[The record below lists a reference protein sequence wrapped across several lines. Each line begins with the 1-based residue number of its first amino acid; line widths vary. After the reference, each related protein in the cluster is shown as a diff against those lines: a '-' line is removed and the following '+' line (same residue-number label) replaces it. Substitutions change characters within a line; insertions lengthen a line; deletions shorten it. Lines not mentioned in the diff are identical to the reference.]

1 MLCSI
6 PIYAVLVENL
16 GERGAH
22 FTAAKLLHEL
32 ERSRL
37 AHEDELLSEKLSTKE
52 APVSSQV
59 VVAQAPASYS
69 FLNNLLWLV
78 VGVGS
83 AGLFVWLK
91 NRKHF

>member
-1 MLCSI
+1 
-6 PIYAVLVENL
+6 VENL

-32 ERSRL
+32 ETSRL
-37 AHEDELLSEKLSTKE
+37 AHEDESASEKVSSKVV
-52 APVSSQV
+52 APGISQV
-59 VVAQAPASYS
+59 VVTQTPSTNSSS
-69 FLNNLLWLV
+69 FLTNLLWLV
-78 VGVGS
+78 VGAGS